1 MKKLSLVLLA
11 LLALACTEKNNP
23 EPEDS
28 LVFESAKS
36 FTSDAAGTEL
46 NLAFTASANWSSVN
60 TFDWLTL
67 SPASGAQGKATPV
80 LTVSENTARATR
92 KGYVVIKSGKL
103 QDTVRV
109 SQAGADYLFAE
120 PVVFNVG
127 NNGGTYFSKISANVD
142 FSMQLEP
149 STASSWLKTDLAAA
163 NAQGE
168 RNLCITVEKND
179 DVHNREAKI
188 NFVSSKLSAEI
199 SVSQTGQT
207 PVFTVTVGDVQS
219 PAAGTTFSVP
229 VTTNLEVTA
238 TTPSWI
244 TATRTFA
251 GFDFTVSAN
260 TGDALRS
267 GNVTI
272 SSTEYSKSA
281 SFKVSQKSPKSLYI
295 LAIGNSFSWDAM
307 EYLYQILQE
316 LGYKDIFLGN
326 LYIGGCTLA
335 THANNITQ
343 NSGAYE
349 YRTNSNG
356 SWGSTNGFSANT
368 AMKERDWD
376 FVSMQQASGS
386 SGMPDTYDPYLSTIV
401 AAVKK
406 NCPNAKRMWH
416 MTWAYQGNSTHSE
429 FSKYGKN
436 QMAMYEAIVNCVKTK
451 VVARGDFDFVIP
463 CGTAV
468 QNLRTSYLGDTITRD
483 GYHMSYN
490 NGRLLTGLMWA
501 RQITG
506 KSIAD
511 ITYKPS
517 SYSYTTD
524 QITVIKDAVE
534 KAYVKPYE
542 VTESVIPPTPPEYI
556 YPTDELKALFTG
568 AGYDLAQYDPLP
580 LDITLKA
587 YYNSTSSSNVVS
599 AATGSTASNLVQFA
613 ATQIFTKSQIPNGSV
628 IVLKSG
634 YQYRPEGWTDLTTK
648 NASSARPANVKTSIV
663 VVDDAWWGSWN
674 YRAFN
679 LAKESNPNLTDAE
692 QETLKGCFA
701 IFLPK

>member
-1 MKKLSLVLLA
+1 MKKLSLILLA
-11 LLALACTEKNNP
+11 LFALACTEKPNP

-36 FTSDAAGTEL
+36 FTNDAAGGQN
-46 NLAFTASANWSSVN
+46 NLVFTASTSWTSASS
-60 TFDWLTL
+60 FDWLTL
-67 SPASGAQGKATPV
+67 SPSSGAEGKATPV
-80 LTVSENTARATR
+80 LSVSENTGRASR
-92 KGYVVIKSGKL
+92 KGYVVIKSGKV

-109 SQAGADYLFAE
+109 SQTGADYLTVE
-120 PVVFNVG
+120 PAVFSVG
-127 NNGGTYFSKISANVD
+127 NNGGTYFSKVSANVD
-142 FSMQLEP
+142 FNMQLEP
-149 STASSWLKTDLAAA
+149 STASSWIKTDLPAA

-168 RNLCITVEKND
+168 RNLCITVSKNE
-179 DVHNREAKI
+179 DVHSREAKI
-188 NFVSSKLSAEI
+188 TFVSAKQSAEI
-199 SVSQTGQT
+199 SVTQTGQD
-207 PVFTVTVGDVQS
+207 PVFSVTAKDVQS
-219 PAAGTTFSVP
+219 PAAGTSFSVP

-238 TTPSWI
+238 STPSWI
-244 TATRTFA
+244 TATRTA
-251 GFDFTVSAN
+251 EGFNFTVSAN
-260 TGDALRS
+260 SGDALRT

-272 SSTEYSKSA
+272 SNAEFSKSA
-281 SFKVSQKSPKSLYI
+281 SFKVTQKSPKSLYI

-335 THANNITQ
+335 THADNITK

-349 YRTNSNG
+349 YRTNSTGTWN
-356 SWGSTNGFSANT
+356 STNGFNANT

-386 SGMPDTYDPYLSTIV
+386 SGMADTYEPYLSTIV
-401 AAVKK
+401 EAVKK

-436 QMAMYEAIVNCVKTK
+436 QITMYEAIVNCVKTK
-451 VVARGDFDFVIP
+451 VMARGDFNFVIP

-468 QNLRTSYLGDTITRD
+468 QNLRTSYLGDNITRD

-506 KSIAD
+506 KSIEG

-517 SYSYTTD
+517 SYTYTED

-534 KAYVKPYE
+534 KAYTKPYE
-542 VTESVIPPTPPEYI
+542 VSESVIPPTPPEYI
-556 YPTDELKALFTG
+556 YPTDELKSLFTG

-587 YYNSTSSSNVVS
+587 YYNSTSSSTVVS
-599 AATGSTASNLVQFA
+599 AATGSSASNLVQFA

-663 VVDDAWWGSWN
+663 VVDDAWWGSWK

-679 LAKESNPNLTDAE
+679 LAKEGNPALSDAE

-701 IFLPK
+701 VFLPK